1 MKSRLTPLAL
11 MAIAAGSSQTA
22 IASDVGE
29 AIAASDVSGNFRSYY
44 NTRDYDI
51 KTDEAALAVG
61 GALRVKTGDLGGFKL
76 GLGYYTAQD
85 FGTNDS
91 DPAKVNKRLGSELE
105 VLAEGFIT
113 YSANDTTVTLGR
125 QKINT
130 PFANA
135 GDAFIVP
142 FTYEGTSI
150 VYKGISNLTLEAD
163 YINAI
168 KNRNSD
174 EFTEVGAWSA
184 NRYGVDTSASES
196 TVILGATYA
205 KDSLKVQAWYYDFE
219 DMFTTSYLQANY
231 GFAANGS
238 VKPFVAFQ
246 YGSQAGSGDELLGE
260 VDSSLVGVQFGAGFG
275 KSKVTFAYNTV
286 SEKDAYKNGA
296 FLAPYNFS
304 TSPLFTNSML
314 QNMENGDSGEAMKM
328 TFNHS
333 FPKVKLKVSY
343 AELEFDSST
352 DREAFDFDAT
362 YDMSEFSPG
371 LSLRYRLEV
380 VMSTVTSVEQTNQR
394 FQLQY
399 KF

>member
-1 MKSRLTPLAL
+1 MYSSFKPIAMLA
-11 MAIAAGSSQTA
+11 IVAGSTQAFAADSVEDA
-22 IASDVGE
+22 LKASK
-29 AIAASDVSGNFRSYY
+29 VSGNFRSYY
-44 NTRDYDI
+44 NTRSYDT
-51 KTDEAALAVG
+51 KTDEAALALG
-61 GALRVKTGDLGGFKL
+61 GALRVQTGDIGGFKL

-85 FGTNDS
+85 FGTNSEDL
-91 DPAKVNKRLGSELE
+91 AKVNKRLGSDLE
-105 VLAEGFIT
+105 VLAEGFLT
-113 YSANDTTVTLGR
+113 YSAGDTTVTVGR

-135 GDAFIVP
+135 GDAFMVP

-150 VYKGISNLTLEAD
+150 VYKGFSNLTLEAD
-163 YINAI
+163 YINSI

-174 EFTEVGAWSA
+174 EFTEVGDWSA

-196 TVILGATYA
+196 TVILGGTYA
-205 KDSLKVQAWYYDFE
+205 KDSLKVQAWYYDFD
-219 DMFTTSYLQANY
+219 DMFTTTYLQANY

-238 VKPFVAFQ
+238 TKPFVAFQ
-246 YGSQAGSGDELLGE
+246 YGSQSATGDELLGD
-260 VDSSLVGVQFGAGFG
+260 VDSSIVGVQFGAGFG

-286 SEKDAYKNGA
+286 AEEEAYKNGA

-314 QNMENGDSGEAMKM
+314 QNLENGDSGDAMKV

-333 FPKVKLKVSY
+333 FPKTKLKLSY
-343 AELEFDSST
+343 AEIDFDTST
-352 DREAFDFDAT
+352 DREAFDFDVT
-362 YDMSEFSPG
+362 YNLSDYAPG
-371 LSLRYRLEV
+371 LTFRYRLEIV
-380 VMSTVTSVEQTNQR
+380 TSTVASVEQTNQR